1 MILKTRSNEVLRAL
15 AICLALLLLLSPT
28 AFASSVQLS
37 ASSETG
43 SEGDIVSVAI
53 GIENAASTE
62 GGQFELNFD
71 PDVVAPEDISKGEF
85 VSSAANDQFN
95 YNLEFDGSTLMV
107 IWVTPAGDTSDSGTV
122 CTIDFEIVGDGES
135 SLTFSEVVLAPE
147 GIDVAATHS
156 SGSILS
162 EEPDDEQALL
172 DAIDAAN
179 DAIAGLPDSD
189 DITLGDKP
197 DVEEVRDLVDA
208 AKDLGATDNDFDDLG
223 KLEDAEAMIDKLE
236 AIKAADDA
244 IVALPTIEDL
254 TIDDKP
260 AVVAA
265 RALLDEAKDRHDAVD
280 DDFTYLSVLQAAEN
294 RIKELEGQV
303 PTPPTGGI
311 GYIIATGLILI
322 GLGAYFYLKRQRYV
336 SVSK

>member
-1 MILKTRSNEVLRAL
+1 MMKLKMRSNEVLRAL

-37 ASSETG
+37 ASSESG
-43 SEGDIVSVAI
+43 AEGDTVSVSI
-53 GIENAASTE
+53 GIENASGTE

-71 PDVVAPEDISKGEF
+71 PDVVVPADISKGEF

-135 SLTFSEVVLAPE
+135 SLTFSGVVLAPE

-156 SGSILS
+156 SGSITS
-162 EEPDDEQALL
+162 DEVPDLQA
-172 DAIDAAN
+172 AIDAAN
-179 DAIAGLPDSD
+179 EAIANLPDPD

-197 DVEEVRDLVDA
+197 DVQDARDLVNA
-208 AKDLGATDNDFDDLG
+208 AMDLGATDNDFDDLG
-223 KLEDAEAMIDKLE
+223 KLEDAEAMIAKLE

-244 IVALPTIEDL
+244 IVALPTVEDL
-254 TIDDKP
+254 TLDDKP

-265 RALLDEAKDRHDAVD
+265 RALVSEAKDSHGAVD
-280 DDFTYLSVLQAAEN
+280 GDFTYLSILQAAEN

-303 PTPPTGGI
+303 PTPPTGGM
-311 GYIIATGLILI
+311 GYIIATGLALI
-322 GLGAYFYLKRQRYV
+322 GLGAFFYLKRQRYV
-336 SVSK
+336 SANE